1 MKTVEFNEKQI
12 DRIDD
17 VHHAVYD
24 CILSVIG
31 VGVNKEDF
39 PWDMSIIGPVTE
51 NIIGTLLAHRAVD
64 KIYFPSRV
72 QERNGDIHI
81 EDYYKLED

>member
-17 VHHAVYD
+17 VYHAVYD
-24 CILSVIG
+24 CILSVI
-31 VGVNKEDF
+31 NKTSEEY

-64 KIYFPSRV
+64 EIYFPSRV
-72 QERNGDIHI
+72 HERNGDIHI

>member
-1 MKTVEFNEKQI
+1 MKTAEFTQKQI

-17 VHHAVYD
+17 VYHAVYD
-24 CILSVIG
+24 CILSIA
-31 VGVNKEDF
+31 NTTSEEY

-51 NIIGTLLAHRAVD
+51 NIIGTLLTHRAVD

-72 QERNGDIHI
+72 CERNGDIHI

>member
-1 MKTVEFNEKQI
+1 MKTVEFNQKQI

-31 VGVNKEDF
+31 TTSEEY

-51 NIIGTLLAHRAVD
+51 NIIGTLLAYRATD

-81 EDYYKLED
+81 ENYYKLEE